1 MLTSHAYWFLESLL
15 ILSLALLVDQVF
27 GEPPDPVHPT
37 VWMGK
42 IIAFLKARLRSK
54 NSKLEKVNGI
64 FLCVISITVFTV
76 PAYLALS
83 LIKEFLG
90 FLAYAVTAAIILKLT
105 FALKGMAYYTLPI
118 ARAMEKG
125 DLKEVGRW
133 LRFVVRRNP
142 EELDERHMIS
152 AAVESIA
159 ESTVDGVTSSLFY
172 FALFGVPGAV
182 AFRVI
187 STLDSMVGYKDPE
200 HINLGWFSA
209 KLDTIANYIPAR
221 LTALIMVL
229 AAWLLRKDWRRAFRI
244 MRRDRF
250 KTESLN
256 AGWPMAT
263 MAGALNV
270 QLEKLG
276 HYVLGDMRVKLAPNH
291 IRVAL
296 KIMKVTSILFCLL
309 VVVPLLVVSAFLLLP
324 QLA

>member
-15 ILSLALLVDQVF
+15 VLSLALLVDQVF

-90 FLAYAVTAAIILKLT
+90 FLAYAVAAAIILKLT

-125 DLKEVGRW
+125 DLKEVRRW

-270 QLEKLG
+270 QLEKPG